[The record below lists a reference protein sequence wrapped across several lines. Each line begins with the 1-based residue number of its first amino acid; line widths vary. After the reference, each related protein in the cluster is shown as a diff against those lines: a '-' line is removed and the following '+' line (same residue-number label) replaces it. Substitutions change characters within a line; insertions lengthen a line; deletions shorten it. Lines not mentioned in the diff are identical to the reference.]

1 MEPEIHRGIVS
12 KSTGSWYYVKL
23 ADGNLVACKIKG
35 KFRLK
40 ELRATNPLAV
50 GDRVSFIFQNDGSG
64 LITDIAP
71 RKNYIIRK
79 SSNLS
84 KEYQLIACNIDV
96 AWLMVS
102 IVSPRTLTAFIDR
115 FLVSAEAFRIPVI
128 ILFNKTD
135 LYGDAEFAEMQELK
149 KIYEDAGYPCRSIS
163 VNRQEGTD
171 QIREDMKDKVSVIS
185 GNSGVGK
192 SALIQLIDPTLSLR
206 IGEISDTHLTG
217 KHTTTY
223 AEMYSLASGGD
234 VIDTPGV
241 RGFGMIDIDRNEL
254 FHFFPEIFRISPQC
268 QFHNCL
274 HLHEPK
280 CAVKKA
286 VEEGQISESRYLNYL
301 GMMEDSAEKYR

>member
-12 KSTGSWYYVKL
+12 KSTGSWYYVRQ
-23 ADGNLVACKIKG
+23 ADRSLVACKIKG

-128 ILFNKTD
+128 LLFNKTD
-135 LYGDAEFAEMQELK
+135 LYGDDEFAEMQELK

-192 SALIQLIDPTLSLR
+192 SALIQLIDPALSLR

-286 VEEGQISESRYLNYL
+286 VEDGQISESRYLNYL
-301 GMMEDSAEKYR
+301 GMMEDSSEKYR